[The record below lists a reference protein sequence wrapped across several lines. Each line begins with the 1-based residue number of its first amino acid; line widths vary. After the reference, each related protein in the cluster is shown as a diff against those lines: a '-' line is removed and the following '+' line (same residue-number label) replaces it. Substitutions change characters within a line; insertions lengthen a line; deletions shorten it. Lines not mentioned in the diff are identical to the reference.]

1 MARTTR
7 KPTKRPAVKKTPAKK
22 SAASK
27 QPAAKTRSAAAKK
40 SAVKKAPAKKTAA
53 KKTATKT
60 PARPAPSTKP
70 LGQKMLL
77 KPGMEAVVLGAP
89 GEVTTLLGKLPA
101 GARVRTEPGTGAP
114 FILAFVRNR
123 AELEKRMA
131 EVGPVLTPTTLFW
144 VAYPKQSS
152 KVETDLN
159 RDRGWESVERL
170 GLRGIAQV
178 AVDATWAATRFRP
191 SAD

>member
-7 KPTKRPAVKKTPAKK
+7 TTTTRPAKK
-22 SAASK
+22 
-27 QPAAKTRSAAAKK
+27 AAAKK
-40 SAVKKAPAKKTAA
+40 AAPRRAESTPRQAVK
-53 KKTATKT
+53 
-60 PARPAPSTKP
+60 RPAPSTKP

-89 GEVTTLLGKLPA
+89 GDVATLLGELPE
-101 GARVRTEPGTGAP
+101 GARVRTKLGKGAP
-114 FILAFVRNR
+114 FLLVFVRDQ
-123 AELEKRMA
+123 AELEQRMSQL
-131 EVGPVLTPTTLFW
+131 GPVLTPTTLLW

-159 RDRGWESVERL
+159 RDRGWESAERL

-178 AVDATWAATRFRP
+178 AVDATWAATRLRP
-191 SAD
+191 SE

>member
-1 MARTTR
+1 MAPTTR
-7 KPTKRPAVKKTPAKK
+7 QPSKRPAVKKTSAKKVATRKTAPRKSVAKK
-22 SAASK
+22 S
-27 QPAAKTRSAAAKK
+27 
-40 SAVKKAPAKKTAA
+40 TAA
-53 KKTATKT
+53 
-60 PARPAPSTKP
+60 ARPAPSTKP

-89 GEVTTLLGKLPA
+89 GNATTLLGKLPA
-101 GARVRTEPGTGAP
+101 GARVRTELGAGAP

-123 AELEKRMA
+123 AELDKHMA
-131 EVGPVLTPTTLFW
+131 QVGPALKPETLFW

-170 GLRGIAQV
+170 GWTGIAQV

-191 SAD
+191 SAG

>member
-7 KPTKRPAVKKTPAKK
+7 KPTKRPAVKKT
-22 SAASK
+22 
-27 QPAAKTRSAAAKK
+27 
-40 SAVKKAPAKKTAA
+40 AA
-53 KKTATKT
+53 KKTAVKKTAAKT

-89 GEVTTLLGKLPA
+89 GDVKTLLGKLPA

-123 AELEKRMA
+123 AELDKRMA
-131 EVGPVLTPTTLFW
+131 EVGPMLTPTTLFW

-159 RDRGWESVERL
+159 RDKGWESVERL

>member
-7 KPTKRPAVKKTPAKK
+7 KPTNRPAAKK
-22 SAASK
+22 SAAKKVSTRRTAASK
-27 QPAAKTRSAAAKK
+27 RQAAKTPSPRRPPAR
-40 SAVKKAPAKKTAA
+40 KAGG
-53 KKTATKT
+53 TKA
-60 PARPAPSTKP
+60 ARPAPSTKP

-77 KPGMEAVVLGAP
+77 KPGMDAVVLGAP
-89 GEVTTLLGKLPA
+89 GDAATLLGELPA
-101 GARVRTEPGTGAP
+101 GARVRTKLGTGAP
-114 FILAFVRNR
+114 FILAFVHNR
-123 AELEKRMA
+123 AELTQRMA
-131 EVGPVLTPTTLFW
+131 EIGPTLTPTTVLW

-170 GLRGIAQV
+170 GFRGIAQV

-191 SAD
+191 GAD

>member
-7 KPTKRPAVKKTPAKK
+7 KSPNRPAVKKSTAKK
-22 SAASK
+22 SAASR
-27 QPAAKTRSAAAKK
+27 QPAAKTRSTSARSAAAKK
-40 SAVKKAPAKKTAA
+40 SATKTA
-53 KKTATKT
+53 
-60 PARPAPSTKP
+60 PARPAPSSKP

-89 GEVTTLLGKLPA
+89 GDAVALLGELPA
-101 GARVRTEPGTGAP
+101 GARVRTKLGKGAP

-123 AELEKRMA
+123 AELDQRMA
-131 EVGPVLTPTTLFW
+131 ELGPALTPTTLFW

-159 RDRGWESVERL
+159 RDKGWESVERL
-170 GLRGIAQV
+170 GWGGIAQV

>member
-1 MARTTR
+1 MAPTTR
-7 KPTKRPAVKKTPAKK
+7 KPTTRPAVKK
-22 SAASK
+22 SAAK
-27 QPAAKTRSAAAKK
+27 RPAAKRPAAKK
-40 SAVKKAPAKKTAA
+40 S
-53 KKTATKT
+53 
-60 PARPAPSTKP
+60 ARPAPSTKP

-89 GEVTTLLGKLPA
+89 GDAATLLGELPA
-101 GARVRTEPGTGAP
+101 GARVRTKLGTGAP
-114 FILAFVRNR
+114 FVLAFVRNR
-123 AELEKRMA
+123 AELTQLMA
-131 EVGPVLTPTTLFW
+131 KLGPKLTPTTVLW

-159 RDRGWESVERL
+159 RDRGWESVEGL

-191 SAD
+191 LAD

>member
-1 MARTTR
+1 WGAEARERLTGNERARQARMARTTP
-7 KPTKRPAVKKTPAKK
+7 KPTTRPAAKK
-22 SAASK
+22 SAA
-27 QPAAKTRSAAAKK
+27 KK
-40 SAVKKAPAKKTAA
+40 SAAK
-53 KKTATKT
+53 KT

-77 KPGMEAVVLGAP
+77 KPGMEALVLGAP
-89 GEVTTLLGKLPA
+89 GDAATLLGKLPA

-123 AELEKRMA
+123 AELDKRMA
-131 EVGPVLTPTTLFW
+131 QLGPVLTPTTLFW

-191 SAD
+191 SED

>member
-1 MARTTR
+1 MAPTTR
-7 KPTKRPAVKKTPAKK
+7 RPSKRPAVKKTSAKKAATRKTAPRKSVAKK
-22 SAASK
+22 S
-27 QPAAKTRSAAAKK
+27 T
-40 SAVKKAPAKKTAA
+40 AKKTVAA
-53 KKTATKT
+53 KMPSTAA
-60 PARPAPSTKP
+60 ARPAPSTKP

-89 GEVTTLLGKLPA
+89 GNAVALLGELPE
-101 GARVRTEPGTGAP
+101 GARVRTKLGKGAP

-123 AELEKRMA
+123 AELDQRMA
-131 EVGPVLTPTTLFW
+131 ELGPVLTPTTLFW

-159 RDRGWESVERL
+159 RDKGWESVERL
-170 GLRGIAQV
+170 GWQGIAQV

-191 SAD
+191 S

>member
-1 MARTTR
+1 MAPTR
-7 KPTKRPAVKKTPAKK
+7 KPTKRPAVKKPTAKK
-22 SAASK
+22 PTAK
-27 QPAAKTRSAAAKK
+27 KPAAKKVSTRRTAASEQRAAKTPGT
-40 SAVKKAPAKKTAA
+40 KA
-53 KKTATKT
+53 
-60 PARPAPSTKP
+60 ARPAPSTKP
-70 LGQKMLL
+70 LGQKMFL

-89 GEVTTLLGKLPA
+89 GDAATLLGELPA
-101 GARVRTEPGTGAP
+101 GARVRTKLGTGAP
-114 FILAFVRNR
+114 FILAFVGNR
-123 AELEKRMA
+123 AELERRMA
-131 EVGPVLTPTTLFW
+131 EIGPALTPTTVFW

-191 SAD
+191 GSD

>member
-1 MARTTR
+1 MAPTTR
-7 KPTKRPAVKKTPAKK
+7 KPTKRPAVKKAAVSKRQAAKT
-22 SAASK
+22 SAASVK
-27 QPAAKTRSAAAKK
+27 RPA
-40 SAVKKAPAKKTAA
+40 AKKTAA
-53 KKTATKT
+53 KKTVT
-60 PARPAPSTKP
+60 ARPAPSTKP

-89 GEVTTLLGKLPA
+89 GDAVALLGELPA
-101 GARVRTEPGTGAP
+101 GARVRTKLGKGAP

-123 AELEKRMA
+123 AELDKHMA
-131 EVGPVLTPTTLFW
+131 QVGPALKPETLFW

-159 RDRGWESVERL
+159 RDKGWESVERL
-170 GLRGIAQV
+170 GWEGIAQV

-191 SAD
+191 SAG

>member
-1 MARTTR
+1 MARTTHESTTR
-7 KPTKRPAVKKTPAKK
+7 PAKK
-22 SAASK
+22 SAAK
-27 QPAAKTRSAAAKK
+27 KAAPRRATSTPRQ
-40 SAVKKAPAKKTAA
+40 AVKRPATPLKS
-53 KKTATKT
+53 

-89 GEVTTLLGKLPA
+89 GDVATLLGELPA
-101 GARVRTEPGTGAP
+101 GASVRTKLGKGAP
-114 FILAFVRNR
+114 FLLVFVRDQ
-123 AELEKRMA
+123 AELAQRMSQLA
-131 EVGPVLTPTTLFW
+131 PVLTPTTLLW

-159 RDRGWESVERL
+159 RDRGWESAERL

-178 AVDATWAATRFRP
+178 AVDATWAATRLRP
-191 SAD
+191 SE